1 MDKIAKKIL
10 IVDDEKDLVEIVKL
24 GLAPLG
30 YEIFEAYDGNEG
42 LEKARSIKP
51 DLIILDL
58 MLPKMDGYQVCR
70 MLKFDINYKDIPI
83 ILLTA
88 RAAKNDI
95 KMGEEAGAN
104 AFITKP
110 FKHEV
115 LKDKI
120 ESLLKQQSKGA
131 AELINTS

>member
-1 MDKIAKKIL
+1 MNKKIL
-10 IVDDEKDLVEIVKL
+10 IVDDERDLVEIIKL
-24 GLAPLG
+24 GLIPLG
-30 YEIFEAYDGNEG
+30 YEIFEAYDGSEG
-42 LEKARSIKP
+42 LEKAREIKP

-58 MLPKMDGYQVCR
+58 MLPKMDGYQVCK
-70 MLKFDINYKDIPI
+70 MLKSDINHKNIPI

-88 RAAKNDI
+88 RAGKKDI
-95 KMGEEAGAN
+95 TMGKEAGAD

-120 ESLLKQQSKGA
+120 RELLLQ
-131 AELINTS
+131 